1 MTKPQKLQRQQ
12 KQKSEYI
19 KALLDEGVKIPHN
32 PDELM
37 LPEWVEPGR
46 IKK

>member
-1 MTKPQKLQRQQ
+1 MKKVQKLPKEQ
-12 KQKSEYI
+12 SDYI
-19 KALLDEGVKIPHN
+19 KALLTDGVKIPHN
-32 PDELM
+32 PDELE